1 MRRILFSLLFV
12 CSFLSAEIPEKEI
25 VIVIPSYNNEQW
37 YMYNLLSVLNQRYQN
52 YRIVYVN
59 DCSTD
64 GTAEDVEE
72 LARTCVSRSLRV
84 FSFDDTFSDNI
95 PESAEKFKE
104 ALNRE
109 KVFFTL
115 VNNNSRCGALENLY
129 RMIQSCEGHEIIV
142 TVDGDDWLSD
152 NEVLQRINEA
162 YSSKEIW
169 MTHGKFIEYPSV
181 SYEWNEP
188 VPPELV
194 ARNAVRQFKCPS
206 HLRTFYAWIFKKIA
220 LQDLL
225 YEGKFFAMA
234 WDMAMMYPML
244 EMAAER
250 HHFFSE
256 PNYVYN
262 NSNPINDNKVNA
274 ELQRQLDGY
283 IRSMKPYKRLENAN

>member
-1 MRRILFSLLFV
+1 MRLFLFSLFFV

-25 VIVIPSYNNEQW
+25 VVVIPSYNNEQW
-37 YMYNLLSVLNQRYQN
+37 YVRNLRSVLEQKYQN
-52 YRIVYVN
+52 FRVVYVN
-59 DCSTD
+59 DCSKD
-64 GTAEDVEE
+64 RTAEGVEE
-72 LARTCVSRSLRV
+72 LAKVYASHSLRV
-84 FSFDDTFSDNI
+84 FPFDDTFSDTI

-104 ALNRE
+104 ALNRG

-115 VNNNSRCGALENLY
+115 VNNNSRRGALENLY
-129 RMIQSCEGHEIIV
+129 RVIHSCEGHEIIV

-152 NEVLQRINEA
+152 EGVLQRINEA

-169 MTHGKFIEYPSV
+169 MTHGKFIEYPNSWI
-181 SYEWNEP
+181 EWNEP

-225 YEGKFFAMA
+225 FEGKFFAMT
-234 WDMAMMYPML
+234 WDMAIMYPIL

-250 HHFFSE
+250 HHYFSE
-256 PNYVYN
+256 PNYFYN
-262 NSNPINDNKVNA
+262 NINPINDSKVNA
-274 ELQRQLDGY
+274 ELQRQLDRY
-283 IRSMKPYKRLENAN
+283 IRNMKPYQRLESAD

>member
-1 MRRILFSLLFV
+1 MRLILFSLFFV

-25 VIVIPSYNNEQW
+25 VVVIPSYNNDQW
-37 YMYNLLSVLNQRYQN
+37 YMRNLLSVLNQKYQN

-64 GTAEDVEE
+64 GTAEDVEK
-72 LARTCVSRSLRV
+72 LARICISHSLRV
-84 FSFDDTFSDNI
+84 IRFDNSFSNDI
-95 PESAEKFKE
+95 PESVMKFKE
-104 ALNRE
+104 ALNQE

-129 RMIQSCEGHEIIV
+129 RVIHSCEGHEIIV
-142 TVDGDDWLSD
+142 TVDGDDWLFD

-162 YSSKEIW
+162 YSTKEIW
-169 MTHGKFIEYPSV
+169 MTHGTLSEYPSSEV
-181 SYEWNEP
+181 LWCEP
-188 VPPELV
+188 VPPHFITT
-194 ARNAVRQFKCPS
+194 NTVRQFKCPS

-220 LQDLL
+220 LQDLV

-234 WDMAMMYPML
+234 WDMAIMYPIL

-256 PNYVYN
+256 PNYIYN
-262 NSNPINDNKVNA
+262 IINPINDNKVNA
-274 ELQRQLDGY
+274 ELQRQLDRY
-283 IRSMKPYKRLENAN
+283 IRNMKPYQRLESAA